1 MHIGISDDSE
11 SYNQFSWKQEEM
23 YCVYIYYIYISIVCE
38 SVYMAKTLYVH
49 ALLPHCCQGLL
60 KWKIL
65 LTAPL
70 I

>member
-1 MHIGISDDSE
+1 
-11 SYNQFSWKQEEM
+11 M